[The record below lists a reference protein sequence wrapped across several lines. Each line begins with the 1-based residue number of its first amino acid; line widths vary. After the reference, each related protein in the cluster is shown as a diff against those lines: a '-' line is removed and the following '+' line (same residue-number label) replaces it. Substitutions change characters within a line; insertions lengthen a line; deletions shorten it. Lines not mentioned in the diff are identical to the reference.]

1 MKKRTFVIVLIA
13 AIAVVAL
20 AITMRGEG
28 GGMWT
33 RLISS
38 VPGH

>member
-13 AIAVVAL
+13 AVAIAGL
-20 AITMRGEG
+20 AIAMRGDG
-28 GGMWT
+28 GGMLT

-38 VPGH
+38 IPGH

>member
-13 AIAVVAL
+13 AITVAAL
-20 AITMRGEG
+20 AIAMRGEG
-28 GGMWT
+28 SGVLT

-38 VPGH
+38 IPGH

>member
-1 MKKRTFVIVLIA
+1 MRKRTFVIVLVA
-13 AIAVVAL
+13 AMAIAAL

-28 GGMWT
+28 SGMLT

-38 VPGH
+38 IPGH